1 MKLIRLLDLRFVH
14 VCIQVLIHIA
24 DAPCHGTQ
32 YHGWSSGDNYF
43 GGDPAGITHE
53 QMMKEVV
60 RLNIQYWFGYIRRE
74 STDKMINV
82 FNDSLKSLSDNQMLI
97 RQFEAVESKQI
108 GEAVHS
114 SVTASVFAAEAKK
127 KLIASHRSVGATL
140 SPNIPNW
147 SFLPVLHAVKTPA
160 PGAKSF
166 QSLQD
171 GLTLEPPCLP
181 LQIKQAPHPFTE
193 GSECIVY
200 HGIDATKNTRIVL
213 KELKNKSKDASLDY
227 YMKILEIQTV
237 ASAYAREFN
246 HSLNKQGILLP
257 PISFPPV
264 DIVNMRDAART
275 CYILQEFIDGTF
287 KKSNT
292 NTGIVCSS
300 SSISDTLQAFSHYTW
315 IKSGQSLLIC
325 DLQGVQTSSGVRLCD
340 PAIHSKVGTSR
351 YGPTDLGY
359 GGIMQFF
366 RTHRCTDT
374 CNRMGLEPFRD

>member
-1 MKLIRLLDLRFVH
+1 M
-14 VCIQVLIHIA
+14 
-24 DAPCHGTQ
+24 
-32 YHGWSSGDNYF
+32 
-43 GGDPAGITHE
+43 
-53 QMMKEVV
+53 
-60 RLNIQYWFGYIRRE
+60 
-74 STDKMINV
+74 
-82 FNDSLKSLSDNQMLI
+82 
-97 RQFEAVESKQI
+97 
-108 GEAVHS
+108 
-114 SVTASVFAAEAKK
+114 
-127 KLIASHRSVGATL
+127 
-140 SPNIPNW
+140 
-147 SFLPVLHAVKTPA
+147 KTPA
-160 PGAKSF
+160 TGAKSF

-237 ASAYAREFN
+237 ASAYASEFN
-246 HSLNKQGILLP
+246 NTLNKQSISRP

-264 DIVNMRDAART
+264 DIVNMRDAANT

-287 KKSNT
+287 KKFNT

-340 PAIHSKVGTSR
+340 PAIHSKAGTSR